1 MKAIKRELKEWE
13 HRFVTENDRKPDKKD
28 IAANRE
34 IAKMYKAYAK
44 MKMESESA
52 GAAEAEAVQQRK
64 QDSNDTKPPSPTK
77 IRMSKSSKAAESTPR
92 SEKRSD
98 VSDTKVHKIVASAET
113 PRPVLKDIAFM
124 SAETIMDKEDLED
137 QQFFN
142 ETYKSQTQFVSQ
154 PSFTSDGTVRPTSST
169 SFASG
174 YTISKEDLY
183 NSTLISN
190 LGNEQRPWSG
200 KNNNLPSNFKMRKST
215 IAAGPIA
222 TNDASYRSEFDGT
235 RELKNDQFYGSN
247 LSDNSYSLRTYS
259 PSSFDPIAS
268 SAFSSSPTQQLQQN
282 PEFQDF
288 MNRRSLI
295 EERHAS
301 TASLTQSDY
310 TSTTP
315 TRQSAFTEAKI
326 VKPHPLGSAPSV
338 TQIRVITPTRA
349 MGSEPFMQS
358 SPKAVAFKKSAA
370 VLDLPIPPP
379 PTVVKVDDF
388 GSSDES
394 IADDDEES
402 FEDQAAVMVSSKVG
416 NDGRQATSAATVVL
430 EAKKARQRRPNLES
444 KAASEDV
451 KIRKLPDNSF
461 FQLQGPEVEE
471 AEVEPFHAVK
481 PIEKPIPA
489 NVKDAKEEPKE
500 EPKEEKDAGPDA
512 IAVVETAVVAPVIK
526 AVTFV
531 SNPKAFIRIPDDGF
545 VLKCRVTRKK
555 NIWDK
560 AHPTFYLYN
569 EVDDKFVLAAR
580 KRIKSKTVSY
590 LISTSMDDL
599 SKDSTHY
606 VAKLK
611 ANFQRTNFILYDA
624 RFYNKN
630 TNNKGL
636 KELAC
641 ITYSKTVLPRELNV
655 AIAASAV
662 EESSEDG
669 TKDIMADIKSANKEK
684 LQFLKN
690 KPPRW
695 NETTQSHC
703 LNFGGRVT
711 QPSIKNFQLIG
722 EDSDTIVLQ
731 FGRCGPDIFSLDAR
745 YPMTPVE
752 AFAVA
757 ITTFD
762 AYDSA

>member
-1 MKAIKRELKEWE
+1 MKAIKRELKDWE

-34 IAKMYKAYAK
+34 I
-44 MKMESESA
+44 EPET
-52 GAAEAEAVQQRK
+52 VHQRK

-77 IRMSKSSKAAESTPR
+77 TRISKSSKAAESTHR
-92 SEKRSD
+92 SEKRLD
-98 VSDTKVHKIVASAET
+98 VSDTKVRKIVASAET
-113 PRPVLKDIAFM
+113 PRPILKDIAFM

-142 ETYKSQTQFVSQ
+142 ETYKSPTQFVSQ
-154 PSFTSDGTVRPTSST
+154 SSFVSEGTVRPASST

-174 YTISKEDLY
+174 YPISKEELY
-183 NSTLISN
+183 NSTSISN

-200 KNNNLPSNFKMRKST
+200 KSNNLPSNFKMRKST

-222 TNDASYRSEFDGT
+222 TNDASYRSDVDGT

-259 PSSFDPIAS
+259 PSSFDPIAP

-295 EERHAS
+295 EERHTS

-310 TSTTP
+310 TTSTTP
-315 TRQSAFTEAKI
+315 TRQSAFIETKI
-326 VKPHPLGSAPSV
+326 VKPHPLGTATSV

-394 IADDDEES
+394 FVEEDEES
-402 FEDQAAVMVSSKVG
+402 FEDQAAVMVSTKVG
-416 NDGRQATSAATVVL
+416 NDGRQSTSATVVL
-430 EAKKARQRRPNLES
+430 EAKKAPKHRRPNVES
-444 KAASEDV
+444 KPASEDV

-481 PIEKPIPA
+481 PAEIIPA
-489 NVKDAKEEPKE
+489 TVKDAKEEPKVE
-500 EPKEEKDAGPDA
+500 EPKEEKDSGPDA
-512 IAVVETAVVAPVIK
+512 IAVVETPAVVAAPVIK
-526 AVTFV
+526 PVTFV

-555 NIWDK
+555 NLWDK

-655 AIAASAV
+655 AIAASSV
-662 EESSEDG
+662 EEGSEDG

-722 EDSDTIVLQ
+722 EDSETIVLQ